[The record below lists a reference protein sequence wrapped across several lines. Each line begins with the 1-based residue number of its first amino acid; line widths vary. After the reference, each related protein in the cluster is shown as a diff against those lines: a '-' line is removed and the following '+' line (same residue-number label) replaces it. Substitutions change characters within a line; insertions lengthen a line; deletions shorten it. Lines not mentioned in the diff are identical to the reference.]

1 MSVYNK
7 IVVAIDLSSDSQKV
21 IDTALKVAGED
32 VGKIH
37 LVHVVEPIAAA
48 YSMDAYAINI
58 NELQQEALSIAAD
71 NLGEIASKSGISS
84 DNQHTLLGSPAIE
97 IRNLASELE
106 ADAIVIGSHGHSG
119 WKILL
124 GSTANKVLHGACCDV
139 LTVKVGDEKD
149 D

>member
-7 IVVAIDLSSDSQKV
+7 VVAAIDLSSDSKKV
-21 IDTALKVAGED
+21 IDAAMKVAGGD
-32 VGKIH
+32 ARKLN

-58 NELQQEALSIAAD
+58 NELQQEAMTIAAKS
-71 NLGEIASKSGISS
+71 LSEIGDSLKV
-84 DNQHTLLGSPAIE
+84 DRERQYTLLGAPAAE
-97 IRNLASELE
+97 IRNLAAEIN

-124 GSTANKVLHGACCDV
+124 GSTANKVLHGATCDV
-139 LTVKVGDEKD
+139 LTVLVGK
-149 D
+149 

>member
-7 IVVAIDLSSDSQKV
+7 IVVAVDLSDDAQKV
-21 IDTALKVAGED
+21 IKTALKVAAGD
-32 VGKIH
+32 SSKIN

-58 NELQQEALSIAAD
+58 NELQQEAMAVATQ
-71 NLGEIASKSGISS
+71 NLTEIADEFNVAK
-84 DNQHTLLGSPAIE
+84 DNQHTLLGAPAIE

-106 ADAIVIGSHGHSG
+106 ADAIVIGSHSHSG

-139 LTVKVGDEKD
+139 LTVLVGK
-149 D
+149 

>member
-7 IVVAIDLSSDSQKV
+7 IVVAVDLSGDSQKV
-21 IDTALKVAGED
+21 IDTALKVASGNAA
-32 VGKIH
+32 KLS

-58 NELQQEALSIAAD
+58 NELQQEAMSIAAQKVAE
-71 NLGEIASKSGISS
+71 LGERLKIDKK
-84 DNQHTLLGSPAIE
+84 QQYTLLGSPAVE
-97 IRNLASELE
+97 IRNLATELG

-124 GSTANKVLHGACCDV
+124 GSTANKVLHGATCDV
-139 LTVKVGDEKD
+139 LTVHVGK
-149 D
+149 